1 MCDAGFCTI
10 EKNTRSCNECIFLPS
25 VDRARTLQ
33 TTSFVSLCAEVGNC
47 SRPIRE
53 FRSRLGAISLDTNA
67 VASEIFLSPFL
78 PYFNKTK
85 TEGTNRTNERTNE
98 RDSSMKKISLFLVSL
113 VCEWWTNSRRAVSV
127 RDNQAFCRPAKRNE
141 LTSRTAIIAAKNEG
155 KERTRLSANGDPLKV
170 DEICK

>member
-1 MCDAGFCTI
+1 MYTFLNSSLYVPVFACITIAVDRGKRRTSQRRMCDAGFCTI
-10 EKNTRSCNECIFLPS
+10 QKNISSCNECIFLPS

-85 TEGTNRTNERTNE
+85 TEGTNRTNG

-113 VCEWWTNSRRAVSV
+113 VCERWTNSRRAVSV
-127 RDNQAFCRPAKRNE
+127 RDN
-141 LTSRTAIIAAKNEG
+141 
-155 KERTRLSANGDPLKV
+155 
-170 DEICK
+170 